1 MKGIVVTTALALTLI
16 YRAADAAPVDPA
28 QLRAAAEAAVQRAAG
43 KTSGVIAVVAPLD
56 PRLQLNACNSA
67 PQGFIAGDGQLH
79 DSTTVGVRCDAPV
92 RWTIYLRVTLSAEIP
107 VLVAKRALPRDAEP
121 QAADFELTRRLVPG
135 LANRYI
141 GDAQQLAGRRLRRPV
156 NLGEALSTDALVMA
170 PVIRRGQQV
179 TVLARTGSMEI
190 RMSAVALADGR
201 PSERISVRNL
211 STNRVVEGMVAGEAL
226 VEVPL

>member
-1 MKGIVVTTALALTLI
+1 MKGIAAIAAGLTLI
-16 YRAADAAPVDPA
+16 YGAARAAPVDPA

-43 KTSGVIAVVAPLD
+43 KTPGVVAVAAPLD

-92 RWTIYLRVTLSAEIP
+92 RWTIYIRVALSAEIP
-107 VLVAKRALPRDAEP
+107 VLVARRALPRDTKP
-121 QAADFELTRRLVPG
+121 QIADFELTKRTVPG
-135 LANRYI
+135 LSNRYI
-141 GDAQQLAGRRLRRPV
+141 GDAQQLAGRKLRRPL
-156 NLGEALSTDALVMA
+156 NIGEALSTDALVMA

-179 TVLARTGSMEI
+179 TVLARAGAMEI
-190 RMSAVALADGR
+190 RMNAMALTDGR

-211 STNRVVEGMVAGEAL
+211 STNRVIEGVVAGDAL